1 MQGVRGIWKYCVMAG
16 WISGDEFIAVRRL
29 YALGR
34 ILFGLSKTKV
44 IAETDIKK

>member
-1 MQGVRGIWKYCVMAG
+1 MSWRS
-16 WISGDEFIAVRRL
+16 ISGDEFIAVQT

-44 IAETDIKK
+44 IAETDIKNKMEMENRERNE